1 VSSVTL
7 DDRPVAYTTSTTN
20 RGTEVLVTDPDSSGT
35 EQSLVIQTHL
45 GVRSRGRRPT
55 RGAGPE

>member
-7 DDRPVAYTTSTTN
+7 DDRPVAYTTN

-35 EQSLVIQTHL
+35 EQSLVVQTTS
-45 GVRSRGRRPT
+45 G
-55 RGAGPE
+55 